1 MNHSI
6 VCGDTLPHLSAVL
19 TQAGAPIDLT
29 NCTVRFEMKPFAG
42 GDVLGGACVVD
53 SATDGRIHYEW
64 KTVDT
69 ATIGSYHG
77 QFHITYGNGDTLTV
91 PTTGVVS
98 VAVGPRIGT

>member
-29 NCTVRFEMKPFAG
+29 GCVVRFEMRPFDG
-42 GDVLGGACVVD
+42 GDTLGGECVVD
-53 SATDGRIHYEW
+53 SATAGRVRYEW
-64 KTVDT
+64 QTVDT
-69 ATIGSYHG
+69 ATIGSYLG